1 MLRIAALKQS
11 LAAAIAGMDGIIE
24 AAVDTNEETGEATAR
39 ELTAEEQASFDKF
52 KAEADGLQ
60 AQIDREED
68 LAKRKAR
75 AAQPVQTGTETTTTP
90 SPRIPAQPK
99 EKLEGGIMVA
109 RIAQSCLVA
118 GHGAD
123 KKQIAAAG
131 EQLYGSEMG
140 EIVANMEE
148 STDTKGG
155 FLVDENYSSDFIDI
169 LRPKV
174 VVRKMGAR
182 TLPMPDGNLTTR
194 RKTAGTTAS
203 YVGERTPAPVTGV
216 EVAQLKMSAKA
227 LRALVPITNQLIRRA
242 SMGVQQMIRDD
253 LVEGVA
259 RTEDQQFLRGVGSA
273 TAPAGIRSLM
283 ASGNVLTMTGTGTL
297 TEVDNDLGRLELAV
311 MNSNIPMIMP
321 GYVVSARTLKFLE
334 RLRDGNGNKVY
345 PEIAEGRLGM
355 YPIEWTTSVPD
366 NLGAGTDESEIYFG
380 DFAQLNIGD
389 TERVAIAASDVA
401 AYDDNGTI
409 QAAFSNDET
418 VVRLI
423 TEHDTQLRHDTAFAR
438 LDGVTWAP

>member
-11 LAAAIAGMDGIIE
+11 LAAVLANMEGVIE
-24 AAVDTNEETGEATAR
+24 AAVDTDEESGETTPR
-39 ELTAEEQASFDKF
+39 DLTAEEQTTF
-52 KAEADGLQ
+52 DGLKTQ
-60 AQIDREED
+60 ADSLEAQIGREED
-68 LAKRKAR
+68 LIKRKAT
-75 AAQPVQTGTETTTTP
+75 AAKPVSVPQGTGTGGGLV
-90 SPRIPAQPK
+90 PAAVA

-109 RIAQSCLVA
+109 RIAQACLVA

-123 KKQIAAAG
+123 QRAIAAAG
-131 EQLYGSEMG
+131 ESLYGSQMG

-155 FLVDENYSSDFIDI
+155 FLVNEDYSADFIDI

-174 VVRKMGAR
+174 VVRNMGAR
-182 TLPMPDGNLTTR
+182 PIPMPDGNLTTR
-194 RKTAGTTAS
+194 RKTSGTVAQ
-203 YVGERTPAPVTGV
+203 YVGERVPAPATAV
-216 EVAQLKMSAKA
+216 EVGQLKMSAKT
-227 LRALVPITNQLIRRA
+227 LRALVPITNQLIRRS

-283 ASGNVLTMTGTGTL
+283 AAGNVFTMTGTGTL
-297 TEVDNDLGRLELAV
+297 TEVDNDLGKLELAV
-311 MNSNIPMIMP
+311 MNANIPMITP
-321 GYVVSARTLKFLE
+321 GYIVSARTLKFLE

-345 PEIAEGRLGM
+345 PEIADGRLGM
-355 YPIEWTTSVPD
+355 YPIDWTTSVPD
-366 NLGAGTDESEIYFG
+366 NLGGGTNESEIYFG
-380 DFAQLNIGD
+380 DFAQFQIGD
-389 TERVAIAASDVA
+389 TERIAIAASDVA

-409 QAAFSNDET
+409 RAAFSNDET